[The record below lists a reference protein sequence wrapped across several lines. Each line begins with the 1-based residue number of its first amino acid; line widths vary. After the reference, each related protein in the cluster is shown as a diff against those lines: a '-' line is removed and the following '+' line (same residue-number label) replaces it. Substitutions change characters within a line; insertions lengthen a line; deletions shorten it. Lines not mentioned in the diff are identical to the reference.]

1 MTTQVRSPAHSA
13 ISFFA
18 TVAVVAAVD
27 LWSKAWMSELLAPTR
42 RTIEVAPFFNLCL
55 GHNPGISFGLFPA
68 STDEARAAL
77 LGVAVVLTLLV
88 IALGLRARQR
98 LERLG
103 FALIAGGAVGNA
115 ADRRGDGYVT
125 DFLDFHAFGWHW
137 PTFNLADVAI
147 TFGVIALL
155 VASFAP
161 IRPAASSEEPTT

>member
-1 MTTQVRSPAHSA
+1 MTAQVRSLTHSTA
-13 ISFFA
+13 SFFM
-18 TVAVVAAVD
+18 TVAIVAALD
-27 LWSKAWMSELLAPTR
+27 LWSKSWMTELLAPMR
-42 RTIEVAPFFNLCL
+42 RTIEIAPFFNLRL

-77 LGVAVVLTLLV
+77 LGVAVVLILV
-88 IALGLRARQR
+88 VIMLGLRARQR

-125 DFLDFHAFGWHW
+125 DFLDFHAFGWNF

-147 TFGVIALL
+147 TFGVVAML

-161 IRPAASSEEPTT
+161 VRPQAPSEEPTT